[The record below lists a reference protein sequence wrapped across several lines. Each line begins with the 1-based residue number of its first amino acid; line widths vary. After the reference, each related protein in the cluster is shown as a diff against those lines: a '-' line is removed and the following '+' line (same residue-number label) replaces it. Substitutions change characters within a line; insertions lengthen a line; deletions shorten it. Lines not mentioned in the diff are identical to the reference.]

1 MIYRNEAVASA
12 RHTGGI
18 DLSPVRAMKSQII
31 EQLGQAD
38 ILLPSLVAE
47 GLAANDRIKV
57 RMSALQAAAHHARE
71 PDHPATDLQ
80 VECRAA
86 DIAPAALATLIGGA
100 HLAGDG
106 RIAAPNLARLI
117 KEIHDDAATMLRAV
131 SAGKPAEGETMN
143 ARLAAIRTA
152 GLLEA
157 ANEIE
162 IARVA
167 KLTGVAEGGADSLH
181 RLVMDLHK
189 ALNRLAADCSEE
201 ILSGAHVFGLHIED
215 RAAVESFMQGLNETR
230 VLKFNHPGLDTM
242 ATRSGGRLLIQND
255 IGTTDAHVVVI
266 AVKKNAVTVT
276 YTDVHRARAKF
287 FIALFD
293 TFEAKWSGLDRHVAA
308 GLGEDNAFFLVT
320 GQYAADSA
328 ADRNAF
334 LNALGAA
341 LVFLIDWNKARKL
354 LRSWV
359 AKDDATRIL
368 DWAARQR
375 IGQRGFLEL
384 GGNELIGAAVRN
396 AAPTRI
402 GFGERLDQAL
412 GRNAAVDFLKTA
424 MRVSTEALSAG
435 RSVRLVRDQIEAD
448 LVRRLERVDSALL
461 ATVLRQIGLAHD
473 ITAAIAHHVAAL
485 QAGRPIDGKLLA
497 ARAGLIE
504 RKADRIAIEARKEAT
519 RLNAGAIIEQLV
531 DRVEEAVDELEQA
544 AFIASLAPAGID
556 SALLTALADLCAV
569 AITATEAAA
578 SGLAAA
584 IEVPEGRRADSE
596 DALNAVIRLIDAEHA
611 ADARERDVTT
621 RVFAG
626 GFDVA
631 TSLSVIELARAIERA
646 TDRLAGF
653 GHLLRRHI
661 MTDLSA

>member
-1 MIYRNEAVASA
+1 MIWRNAAVLIAAHTAAS
-12 RHTGGI
+12 
-18 DLSPVRAMKSQII
+18 DLPPDAPMKSQII

-38 ILLPSLVAE
+38 ILLPALVAD

-57 RMSALQAAAHHARE
+57 RLSALQAAAHHARA
-71 PDHPATDLQ
+71 PDQPATDLH
-80 VECRAA
+80 VECGAA
-86 DIAPAALATLIGGA
+86 GLAPAALATLIGGA

-106 RIAAPNLARLI
+106 RMAAPNLARLM
-117 KEIHDDAATMLRAV
+117 KEIHDDVTTMIRAV
-131 SAGKPAEGETMN
+131 SAGKTTEGQTMD
-143 ARLAAIRTA
+143 ARLGAIRGA
-152 GLLEA
+152 GLLETS
-157 ANEIE
+157 NEIE
-162 IARVA
+162 IARIA
-167 KLTGVAEGGADSLH
+167 RLTGVEQDGADSLH

-189 ALNRLAADCSEE
+189 ALNRLAADCAEE
-201 ILSGAHVFGLHIED
+201 ILAGAHVFGLHPED
-215 RAAVESFMQGLNETR
+215 RAPVESFMQGLNETR
-230 VLKFNHPGLDTM
+230 GLKFNHPGLDTM

-266 AVKKNAVTVT
+266 AVKKNSVTVT

-293 TFEAKWSGLDRHVAA
+293 KFQANWSGLDRHVAA
-308 GLGEDNAFFLVT
+308 GLGDDNAFFLVT
-320 GQYAADSA
+320 AQYQADSSG
-328 ADRNAF
+328 DRNTF
-334 LNALGAA
+334 LAALGAA

-359 AKDDATRIL
+359 AKDDAGRIL
-368 DWAARQR
+368 DWGARQR
-375 IGQRGFLEL
+375 IGHRAFLEL
-384 GGNELIGAAVRN
+384 GGNELIGGAVRN
-396 AAPTRI
+396 AAATRI

-424 MRVSTEALSAG
+424 MRVSTEALSTG

-461 ATVLRQIGLAHD
+461 AIVLRQVGLAHD
-473 ITAAIAHHVAAL
+473 VATAIAQHIAAL
-485 QAGRPIDGKLLA
+485 RAGRPIDGKQLA

-504 RKADRIAIEARKEAT
+504 RKADRIAIEARNEAS
-519 RLNAGAIIEQLV
+519 RLNAGPVIEQLV

-544 AFIASLAPAGID
+544 AFIASLAPPGIAP
-556 SALLTALADLCAV
+556 ALLSDLSELCAV
-569 AITATEAAA
+569 ATAATEAAA
-578 SGLAAA
+578 CGLAAA
-584 IEVPEGRRADSE
+584 IEVPEGHRADSE
-596 DALNAVIRLIDAEHA
+596 DALAAVVRLMDAEHA
-611 ADARERDVTT
+611 ADARERDVTA

-661 MTDLSA
+661 MTGLSA

>member
-1 MIYRNEAVASA
+1 
-12 RHTGGI
+12 
-18 DLSPVRAMKSQII
+18 MKSQII

-57 RMSALQAAAHHARE
+57 RMSALQAATHHARE

-86 DIAPAALATLIGGA
+86 GIAPAALATLIGGA

-106 RIAAPNLARLI
+106 RMAAPNLARLM

-131 SAGKPAEGETMN
+131 RAGKRAEGETMT

-167 KLTGVAEGGADSLH
+167 KLTAVTEDDADSLH

-189 ALNRLAADCSEE
+189 VLNRMAADCAEE
-201 ILSGAHVFGLHIED
+201 ILSGAHVFGLHPED
-215 RAAVESFMQGLNETR
+215 RAPVESFMQGLNETR
-230 VLKFNHPGLDTM
+230 ALKFNHPGLETM

-255 IGTTDAHVVVI
+255 IGTTDAHVLVI
-266 AVKKNAVTVT
+266 AIKNNSVTVT
-276 YTDVHRARAKF
+276 HTDVHRARAKF
-287 FIALFD
+287 FIALLEKFQV
-293 TFEAKWSGLDRHVAA
+293 KWSGLDRHVAA

-320 GQYAADSA
+320 GQYQADSA
-328 ADRNAF
+328 TERNAF
-334 LNALGAA
+334 LAALGAV
-341 LVFLIDWNKARKL
+341 LVFLIDWNRARKL
-354 LRSWV
+354 LRTWV
-359 AKDDATRIL
+359 AKDDAVRIL
-368 DWAARQR
+368 EWAARQR
-375 IGQRGFLEL
+375 VGHRAFLEL

-412 GRNAAVDFLKTA
+412 GRNAAIDFLKTA

-448 LVRRLERVDSALL
+448 LIRRLERVDSALL
-461 ATVLRQIGLAHD
+461 TIVLRQVGLAHD
-473 ITAAIAHHVAAL
+473 VTAAIAHHIAEL
-485 QAGRPIDGKLLA
+485 QAGRPSDSKQLA
-497 ARAGLIE
+497 ARAGQIE
-504 RKADRIAIEARKEAT
+504 RKADRIALEARKEVA
-519 RLNAGAIIEQLV
+519 RLNAGPIIEQLV
-531 DRVEEAVDELEQA
+531 DRVEESVDELEQA

-556 SALLTALADLCAV
+556 LALLSALAELCAV
-569 AITATEAAA
+569 ATTATEAAA

-584 IEVPEGRRADSE
+584 LEVPEGRRADSE
-596 DALNAVIRLIDAEHA
+596 EALAAVIRLIDAEHA
-611 ADARERDVTT
+611 ADARERDVTA
-621 RVFAG
+621 RVFAS

-631 TSLSVIELARAIERA
+631 TSLSVLELARAIERA

>member
-1 MIYRNEAVASA
+1 MIWRNETVANA
-12 RHTGGI
+12 GHMRITLIGWQI
-18 DLSPVRAMKSQII
+18 MKSQII

-57 RMSALQAAAHHARE
+57 RMSALQAAVHHARE
-71 PDHPATDLQ
+71 PDHAVADLH

-86 DIAPAALATLIGGA
+86 GVAPAALATLIGGA
-100 HLAGDG
+100 HLAGNG
-106 RIAAPNLARLI
+106 RIIAPNLARLM
-117 KEIHDDAATMLRAV
+117 KEINDDAATMIRAV
-131 SAGKPAEGETMN
+131 SAGKSAEGEAMT
-143 ARLAAIRTA
+143 ARLTAIRDA

-162 IARVA
+162 IAHVA
-167 KLTGVAEGGADSLH
+167 RLTGVTENGADSLH

-189 ALNRLAADCSEE
+189 ALNRLAVECSEE
-201 ILSGAHVFGLHIED
+201 IVSGAHVFGLHPED

-230 VLKFNHPGLDTM
+230 ALKFNHPGLDTM
-242 ATRSGGRLLIQND
+242 ATRSNGRLLIQND

-266 AVKKNAVTVT
+266 AVRKNSVTVT

-293 TFEAKWSGLDRHVAA
+293 KFQAKWSGLDRQMAA

-320 GQYAADSA
+320 AEFQADNAAG
-328 ADRNAF
+328 RNAF
-334 LNALGAA
+334 LAALGAA

-359 AKDDATRIL
+359 AKEDAARIL

-375 IGQRGFLEL
+375 LGHRAFLEL

-402 GFGERLDQAL
+402 GFGERLDRAL

-448 LVRRLERVDSALL
+448 LVRRLERVDGALL
-461 ATVLRQIGLAHD
+461 AIVLRQVGLAHD
-473 ITAAIAHHVAAL
+473 IAAAIAHHIAAL
-485 QAGRPIDGKLLA
+485 RAGRPDDGKRLA

-504 RKADRIAIEARKEAT
+504 RKADRIAFEARMEAS
-519 RLNAGAIIEQLV
+519 RLNAGPIIEQLV
-531 DRVEEAVDELEQA
+531 DRVEESVDELEQA

-556 SALLTALADLCAV
+556 SALLSTLAELCAV
-569 AITATEAAA
+569 ATTATEAAA

-596 DALNAVIRLIDAEHA
+596 DALNAVVRLIDAEHA
-611 ADARERDVTT
+611 ADARERDVTA

-626 GFDVA
+626 GLDVA
-631 TSLSVIELARAIERA
+631 TSLAVIELARAIERA